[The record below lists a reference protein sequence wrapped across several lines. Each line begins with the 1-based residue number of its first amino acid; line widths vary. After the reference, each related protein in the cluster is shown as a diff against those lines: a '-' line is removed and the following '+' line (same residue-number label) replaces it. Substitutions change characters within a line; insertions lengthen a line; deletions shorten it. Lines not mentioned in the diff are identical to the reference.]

1 MERRSNDMVVRV
13 AVQSLILASLAL
25 AQSAPASKD
34 SGAAAR
40 KKLFRERFLD
50 HFNLGV
56 EAPAAWIEETRA
68 QNGCRWD
75 CSVAYLSGSAAT
87 SEKPFWLNFGNSPQK
102 LVADAKKAG
111 VAPWFTFYL
120 LAASAPARYTPGP
133 AQATPV
139 NA

>member
-1 MERRSNDMVVRV
+1 MVVRV

-120 LAASAPARYTPGP
+120 LAASAPARYKPGP